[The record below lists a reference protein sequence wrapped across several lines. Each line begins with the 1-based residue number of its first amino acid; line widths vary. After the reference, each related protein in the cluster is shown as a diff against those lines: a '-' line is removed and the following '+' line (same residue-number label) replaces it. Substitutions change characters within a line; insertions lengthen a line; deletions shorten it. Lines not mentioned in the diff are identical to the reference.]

1 MHIDFGFLLTNSPGG
16 NIGFEAPS
24 FKLTAEYVA
33 VMGGPTSA
41 MFQMYRKLCARA
53 FLAARKHRMR
63 IILLVQMM
71 LSGNEHLP
79 CFRGGPE
86 AVMAGLRS
94 RFMEGATERQCQ
106 AAVYK
111 LVDDAM
117 SSWRTAIYDVY
128 QQRAQGVRM

>member
-24 FKLTAEYVA
+24 FKLTQEYVA
-33 VMGGPTSA
+33 VMGGPSSP

-53 FLAARKHRMR
+53 FLAARKHRMH

-71 LSGNEHLP
+71 LHGNGHLP

-117 SSWRTAIYDVY
+117 SSWRTQLYDLY
-128 QQRAQGVRM
+128 QHRAQGVRI